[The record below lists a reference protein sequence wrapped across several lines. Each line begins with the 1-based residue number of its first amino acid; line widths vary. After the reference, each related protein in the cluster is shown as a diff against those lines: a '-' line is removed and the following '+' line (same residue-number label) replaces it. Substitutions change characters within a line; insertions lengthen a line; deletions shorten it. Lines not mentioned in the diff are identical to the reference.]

1 MLKDVTDINTVLI
14 LITKVKAQNN
24 MLVEDLKLAN
34 LDLDISTYSIEDK
47 FKEAE

>member
-1 MLKDVTDINTVLI
+1 MLI

-47 FKEAE
+47 LKEAE